1 MKHLAGLIL
10 FCSIGMS
17 CLAVPIMDPVDD
29 VMTGDWSGRHL
40 LRFSRQAARPAPA
53 PVARPAPAPARP
65 APAPARPAPAPVAR
79 PAPAPV
85 IITRHS
91 LVARPP
97 VARPIIITRHS
108 LVVRPPVVRPAPL
121 ARRHTT
127 PTHHRTVLKV
137 KSGSRRHRHRPAVVV
152 VASKPL
158 PTRTIVAV
166 ATVATVA
173 AVAVKTVAASNVR
186 KQETAVSK
194 WLSTAEGVHATQF
207 CKSLG
212 IENRPQI
219 YDGCL
224 EDMMV
229 MKSEDIAKLG
239 ALTAEEFLSKAKSA
253 DTSKRYCIAS
263 GDPHFTSYDRDI
275 YHLQEEGIFVIAGS
289 DDDRFELQERVKK
302 NGANVPGVPSCMIGA
317 AVRFGDVYVEVDVY
331 NYGKLRVNGASVDLA
346 KDTTKMF
353 GGVQVRYGKQNI
365 AWRGANDRTT
375 AMHIT
380 GPGGFAVMI
389 EGGYCGTLEVNV
401 PTAYFGKMRGLC
413 GNADGTAS
421 NADFS
426 APDGKVMDVKRATKD
441 WQMSGYGGPTSP
453 LSKWQLVWK
462 PTGAECL
469 FVSGC
474 EKLPATAVPIASIRA
489 KRVAVKVAAPTPI
502 VAARSPSVAA
512 RSPIVAARS
521 PIVAVKVAARS
532 PSVAV
537 KVAAPTPSV
546 AARSPSVAARSP
558 SVAAPAPSVAAPT
571 PSVAVKVAAP
581 TPSVAVK
588 SPRSSSKPS
597 SKHLV
602 AAIHEFHN
610 ATQSK
615 IHDLA
620 AKIEQ
625 LFKQTSDKQLAELKH
640 SERDYDQSRQDA
652 DAISLKYDLY
662 AKRLRVL
669 KKAIVSANATFILHY
684 RAMLSDN
691 AYLLKLKLFKPSFIA
706 TLESLKTTLSGLES
720 GVNTL
725 IGLNPTEKTDLAKMM
740 FNLRNNTFAS
750 IDEVAHEFLQ
760 FLEKH
765 KAAFTVDT
773 SKTDAAKK
781 KLDELQEDYVVLRKL
796 SKAAY
801 EDYLKFADIVS
812 SLKAHFAATKDESG
826 MFDQLMHQVL
836 TMLRSRSGGAQVKC
850 KVKSFIHAGARTQCA
865 IDLIKSHSHNGLLR

>member
-1 MKHLAGLIL
+1 M
-10 FCSIGMS
+10 
-17 CLAVPIMDPVDD
+17 V
-29 VMTGDWSGRHL
+29 
-40 LRFSRQAARPAPA
+40 
-53 PVARPAPAPARP
+53 
-65 APAPARPAPAPVAR
+65 
-79 PAPAPV
+79 
-85 IITRHS
+85 
-91 LVARPP
+91 RPP
-97 VARPIIITRHS
+97 
-108 LVVRPPVVRPAPL
+108 VVRPPVVRPAPL

-512 RSPIVAARS
+512 
-521 PIVAVKVAARS
+521 
-532 PSVAV
+532 
-537 KVAAPTPSV
+537 
-546 AARSPSVAARSP
+546 
-558 SVAAPAPSVAAPT
+558 PAPSVAAPT